1 MFKLFKRRS
10 GGIFV
15 SVRQPQTYNR
25 SILKELTLP
34 LEGRFMHHHVVGA
47 LAPELIHELRLVAF
61 GVCRGVEWHK
71 NCRILLHAESVKTCP
86 GLGTTFVQSMHDGN
100 SLALTPHGRFMCQT
114 PAEWPWPWPGLMP
127 WGPEAAGEQPFVP
140 ADVPEGVQTPSQTV
154 NVSYIPCIIQHAH
167 LPFARCSQVFYSFLA
182 ICS

>member
-1 MFKLFKRRS
+1 MSRC
-10 GGIFV
+10 GV
-15 SVRQPQTYNR
+15 AQ
-25 SILKELTLP
+25 
-34 LEGRFMHHHVVGA
+34 
-47 LAPELIHELRLVAF
+47 ELRL
-61 GVCRGVEWHK
+61 
-71 NCRILLHAESVKTCP
+71 LLHAESVKTFP
-86 GLGTTFVQSMHDGN
+86 GLGTTFVQSMHDDN

-154 NVSYIPCIIQHAH
+154 NVSYIPCIIQPAH